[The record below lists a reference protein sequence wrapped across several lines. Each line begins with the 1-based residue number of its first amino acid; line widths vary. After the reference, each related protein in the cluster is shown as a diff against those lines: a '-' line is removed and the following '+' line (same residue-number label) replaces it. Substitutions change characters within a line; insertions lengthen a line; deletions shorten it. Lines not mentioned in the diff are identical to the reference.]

1 MEPFA
6 PEQPST
12 ALERAPED
20 MLADLERLADAAE
33 LKVEISSAAVRERY
47 EKELRPKLDEMR
59 VLVAQESPVA
69 KNALEDTIVLF
80 REWLI
85 TAGARVVPAEPSE

>member
-6 PEQPST
+6 PMEPST
-12 ALERAPED
+12 DLERAPED

-33 LKVEISSAAVRERY
+33 LKVEISSDSVRARY
-47 EKELRPKLDEMR
+47 EKELVPKLEEMR
-59 VLVAQESPVA
+59 VLVAQKSPVA
-69 KNALEDTIVLF
+69 KNALEDTIVMF

-85 TAGARVVPAEPSE
+85 TAGARVVDEPLD